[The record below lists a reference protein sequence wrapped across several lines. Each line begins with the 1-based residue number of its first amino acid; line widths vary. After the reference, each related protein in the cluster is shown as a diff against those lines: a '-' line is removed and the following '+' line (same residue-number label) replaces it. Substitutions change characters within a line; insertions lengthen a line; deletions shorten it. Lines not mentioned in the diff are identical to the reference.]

1 MDKLGKI
8 QRLKSPKGMISHN
21 RTRLFSPQNTAYVCL
36 NATWCGRLNHHKM
49 ATSSNNVLTHGMSGK
64 VGDLIIFRQ
73 QNGKTVV
80 TKLPKKS
87 IKPLTQEQLDVHERF
102 KLSSKYAKQAIAD
115 PVLRAKYATFIRG
128 SQSVFNVAFADYFT
142 PPTLS
147 DASGIYNGEI
157 GCLLSVKAIDNYE
170 VQSVSLSIYL
180 ADETLLEQGEATM
193 SIDGVTWEYVCITST
208 AEFATCTLKWS
219 ATDLANNTTVLD
231 VT

>member
-1 MDKLGKI
+1 
-8 QRLKSPKGMISHN
+8 
-21 RTRLFSPQNTAYVCL
+21 
-36 NATWCGRLNHHKM
+36 M

-64 VGDLIIFRQ
+64 VGDLIIFKQ

-80 TKLPKKS
+80 SKIPKKS
-87 IKPLTQEQLDVHERF
+87 AKPLTQEQLDVHERF
-102 KLSSKYAKQAIAD
+102 KFASKYAKQAIQY
-115 PVLRAKYATFIRG
+115 PVLREKYANFVKG

-193 SIDGVTWEYVCITST
+193 SINGVTWEYVCTTST
-208 AEFATCTLKWS
+208 ADFANCTLKWT
-219 ATDLANNTTVLD
+219 ATDLANNKPELTVAP
-231 VT
+231 